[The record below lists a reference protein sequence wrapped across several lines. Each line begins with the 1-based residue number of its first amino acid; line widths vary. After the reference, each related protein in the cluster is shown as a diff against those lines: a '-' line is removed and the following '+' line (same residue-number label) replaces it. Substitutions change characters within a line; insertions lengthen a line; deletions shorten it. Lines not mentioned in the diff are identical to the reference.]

1 MKKYLS
7 IALFCAIFVVQLL
20 CLAEPAL
27 AVNPDDWVFDEDVTF
42 AGQLA
47 KRSSHLLNWVI
58 EHHQWANVTPSGP
71 NPFDAIWVP
80 IRNIVYGVMGLF
92 ILVAAFLL
100 ITTRGKS
107 LTIRKFIPRFILV
120 LVLVTLS
127 LALAQFIFQI
137 GDIIQ
142 GFFLKKPGTQTFI
155 SDNDL
160 LAVSFE
166 YKDFEG
172 FRKFGPEYKES
183 VFMSTLMVKL
193 TAMTYYAMFII
204 LIIRKIILW
213 FFLIVSPIFPL
224 LLMFYPLRNTAKIWL
239 GEFFRWLL
247 YGPLFA
253 IFLAGLVALWTQ
265 GVGIPLDLQNVPCE
279 NPPAD
284 ASAAEFQYPTSIS
297 ILLGGPCQQVTLFNS
312 LNTTDSFIQYVV
324 ALLMLWMVIIVP
336 FILLKIFLDYFKDFN
351 FSDSNLMKYIV
362 NSSSPLLTRYGLM
375 SGAGRGAPPGG
386 FPPPAGSTGRAMT
399 IPVEGAAAIA
409 SSPAINEIQKHMQQT
424 AEKTHE
430 LAEAYKQAAT
440 SNSSSVSQIA
450 SNAASSIASQ
460 AALSGTE
467 AGSATAATAVA
478 AQQAIAEIL
487 NLTSLSIPTMRDVA
501 SYEASLIS
509 SGSSSGTGS
518 YSASTSS
525 SVQTQ
530 EAHQITEALKRIG
543 GKSNL
548 TTPGENTRFT
558 QIREKLTTEA
568 SKGNAVA
575 SSILSASVGGGAG
588 LPAQNAV
595 QAVNLDDYEEVKRL
609 WVQNFQK
616 LDVPPDGSGQSR
628 SRKEWLES
636 EIKQIPEVIELLLS
650 GDPKQV
656 EKGKN
661 MVAKILPFLLLGG
674 FTKEEIIAYLKA
686 KLEAAKQVLG
696 DVVAGE
702 KDKEEQVEVDRK
714 VEEKPKTMELAEEIK
729 ETSDTKPEFPKLEVP
744 EKSSEPDVAISPDHP
759 AALDKQTPI
768 PDDLKPKEDQK

>member
-1 MKKYLS
+1 MKRILS
-7 IALFCAIFVVQLL
+7 IAFLCAIFVVSLFVFTPPV
-20 CLAEPAL
+20 LAQPT
-27 AVNPDDWVFDEDVTF
+27 VDDWVFDEDVTF
-42 AGQLA
+42 AGKLA

-58 EHHQWANVTPSGP
+58 ENHQWANVTPTGP
-71 NPFDAIWVP
+71 NPFDSIWVP

-127 LALAQFIFQI
+127 LALAQFVFQI

-142 GFFLKKPGTQTFI
+142 GFFLKKPGTDQFI

-166 YKDFEG
+166 YKDFQG

-253 IFLAGLVALWTQ
+253 VFLAGLVALWTQ

-279 NPPAD
+279 NPPTD
-284 ASAAEFQYPTSIS
+284 ANAPEFQYPTSIS

-375 SGAGRGAPPGG
+375 SGSGRAPPGGG
-386 FPPPAGSTGRAMT
+386 FPPPTGSTGRAMA
-399 IPVEGAAAIA
+399 IPIEGAAAA
-409 SSPAINEIQKHMQQT
+409 VSSPAINEIQKHMQQT
-424 AEKTHE
+424 AERTHE
-430 LAEAYKQAAT
+430 LAQAYKQAAT
-440 SNSSSVSQIA
+440 DSSSTVSQ
-450 SNAASSIASQ
+450 IASQ
-460 AALSGTE
+460 AALSGVE
-467 AGSATAATAVA
+467 AGSAAAATAVA

-509 SGSSSGTGS
+509 SSSSSSSGV
-518 YSASTSS
+518 STA
-525 SVQTQ
+525 QTQ

-558 QIREKLTTEA
+558 QIREKLSTEA

-609 WVQNFQK
+609 WVANFKK
-616 LDVPPDGSGQSR
+616 LDVPPDENGQSR
-628 SRKEWLES
+628 NRKEWLES

-696 DVVAGE
+696 EVVSGE

-714 VEEKPKTMELAEEIK
+714 TEDKLKTMEIADEIK
-729 ETSDTKPEFPKLEVP
+729 DESADDSKPKFPKIEVP

-759 AALDKQTPI
+759 AALDKETPI
-768 PDDLKPKEDQK
+768 PESLKPKEDK